1 MASKRQQAGFFTID
15 ALFGLIALGIM
26 LSLAGWWMFSYGNQQ
41 DYRIAAEHQRTVADA
56 FSKYLKDNYAVVL
69 TNAGPTTPVQVTVDM
84 LQNTK
89 YLPAGFSSTNGF
101 GQTVV
106 GLARRL
112 SANQLEAIAVTT
124 GGQVIPEL
132 GIRTIAEH
140 LGAPGGFVSV
150 LKPGVIQ
157 GVRGGWEV
165 ALSNYG
171 INPGPG
177 HTASALFLMDGDLAN
192 DYLYRN
198 AVPGHPEYNRMN
210 TSIDMGNND
219 INNARAVTA
228 TNDITSKSGW
238 FRSQGDTGWINDKW
252 GGGIYQSDP
261 NFLRIYNDKGLAT
274 AGSVV
279 AGQVTST
286 GTMSSTGRLTTQE
299 YLSVGGKGIEGTGC
313 SDLTLMAKSATG
325 TLLSCENVNGTW
337 KWVAAKPSFSEYR
350 SGSCQG
356 PGGWQTTQCFLA
368 DLSWATCNLSGA
380 TGVGQDEVGV
390 VSKQSTGWYLTTSRL
405 SWTGIFYWQC
415 QR

>member
-1 MASKRQQAGFFTID
+1 MASKRGQAGFFTID
-15 ALFGLIALGIM
+15 ALFGLIALAIL
-26 LSLAGWWMFSYGNQQ
+26 LSLAGWWMISYGNQQ

-150 LKPGVIQ
+150 FNPGVIQ

-210 TSIDMGNND
+210 TDIDMGGND
-219 INNARAVTA
+219 INNARNITA
-228 TNDITSKSGW
+228 TKDITSKDGW
-238 FRSQGDTGWINDKW
+238 FKSQNDTGWINEKW
-252 GGGIYQSDP
+252 GGGLYQSDADWV
-261 NFLRIYNDKGLAT
+261 RVYNDKGLT
-274 AGSVV
+274 AGKLFSP
-279 AGQVTST
+279 
-286 GTMSSTGRLTTQE
+286 GTISSTGRLTTNE
-299 YLSVGGKGIEGTGC
+299 YLSIGGRGAEGGACT
-313 SDLTLMAKSATG
+313 DLTLMAKTTTG
-325 TLLSCENVNGTW
+325 MLLSCENY
-337 KWVAAKPSFSEYR
+337 KWTAAKAKFPEYIT
-350 SGSCQG
+350 GSCQS
-356 PGGWQTTQCFLA
+356 PGGWASTQCYLA
-368 DLSWATCNLSGA
+368 DLSWVTCNLSGA
-380 TGVGQDEVGV
+380 NAVGQDEVGRV
-390 VSKQSTGWYLTTSRL
+390 IRQSNGWYLITSRL
-405 SWTGIFYWQC
+405 SWAGLFYWQC